1 METEKDLN
9 LRIINI
15 TVQIQEFYP
24 ELYRDLNEMFATL
37 PISETPVINS
47 TTLRKWLDSLKIL
60 VKRSLKK
67 KFLIINKTNKRY
79 QLKSPFDVYGIQI
92 EIIGPDNVSIRK
104 ISVSEDALE
113 MDSFYLIE
121 NDSAI
126 SIFNLDIFICT
137 ALL

>member
-1 METEKDLN
+1 MKKTISKVIL
-9 LRIINI
+9 III
-15 TVQIQEFYP
+15 
-24 ELYRDLNEMFATL
+24 
-37 PISETPVINS
+37 IST
-47 TTLRKWLDSLKIL
+47 IL
-60 VKRSLKK
+60 VLVSKTLDLRLFEPKK
-67 KFLIINKTNKRY
+67 SEVDIQFLISPEYESYLVNQSIWLKFLIINKTNKRY

-126 SIFNLDIFICT
+126 SIFNLDIFIFT

>member
-1 METEKDLN
+1 MKKTISKVIL
-9 LRIINI
+9 III
-15 TVQIQEFYP
+15 
-24 ELYRDLNEMFATL
+24 
-37 PISETPVINS
+37 IST
-47 TTLRKWLDSLKIL
+47 IL
-60 VKRSLKK
+60 VLVSKTLDLRLFEPKK
-67 KFLIINKTNKRY
+67 SEVDIQFLISPEYESYLVNQSIWLKFLIINKTNKRY